1 MEIISNKEK
10 LEEFARLSGRVLKY
24 SKKSYPLSSY
34 RKFERFKTTAWMPC
48 NPETPEK
55 GPVFVWLSD
64 PYYMAGSYTSFSGV
78 FMPLDIQ
85 SPRPLDGSL
94 VIRKKYFFDKI
105 SLFSR
110 KKEDAN
116 DLSRNFTSQVVIT
129 GNSAPPLYQPLKDRH
144 TQSKL
149 IDVLDLSDILRI
161 CINQYDIDF
170 VPSLQDR
177 PTLGFVNQQE
187 WITDKTTLNKMIGL
201 ANDTFKSLNLHNT

>member
-1 MEIISNKEK
+1 MESVSNKER
-10 LEEFARLSGRVLKY
+10 LEEFARLSGRVLNY
-24 SKKSYPLSSY
+24 SKKTYPLSSY

-48 NPETPEK
+48 NPEAPEK

-64 PYYMAGSYTSFSGV
+64 PYYMAGEYTSFSGV

-110 KKEDAN
+110 KNEDAN

-129 GNSAPPLYQPLKDRH
+129 GDYNPSLYQPLKDQSI
-144 TQSKL
+144 QSKL
-149 IDVLDLSDILRI
+149 IDVLNISDILRI

-170 VPSLQDR
+170 VPSLQNHS
-177 PTLGFVNQQE
+177 TLGFVNRQE

-201 ANDTFKSLNLHNT
+201 ANDTFKSIHLHNT